1 MSTAKATVNYIK
13 SEECEQG
20 PNEGS
25 GEVREQFRWRHRQR
39 TSQFDDVL
47 QGDVPLPSLN
57 PADIVAMQPSSF
69 GQFLLR
75 VPALVAEL
83 SQ

>member
-1 MSTAKATVNYIK
+1 MMETVNYIK
-13 SEECEQG
+13 SKGWVQR
-20 PNEGS
+20 PNGGS
-25 GEVREQFRWRHRQR
+25 REVREQLPWRYGER
-39 TSQFDDVL
+39 TSQFDDVF

-69 GQFLLR
+69 SQFLLR

>member
-1 MSTAKATVNYIK
+1 MVETVNYIK
-13 SEECEQG
+13 SEGCVKK
-20 PNEGS
+20 PNEDS
-25 GEVREQFRWRHRQR
+25 GEVREQLPWRYGQR
-39 TSQFDDVL
+39 TSQFDDIL
-47 QGDVPLPSLN
+47 QSNVPLPSLN

-69 GQFLLR
+69 SQFLLR